1 MRIKS
6 RNFCTHMGGILQHNL
21 VGKQSVE
28 QDSYAQSVV
37 AVCVNCLSA
46 KGEQSVAVITV
57 HALQSSDSFET
68 VTHADPRASH
78 RLVSAAHEGLS

>member
-1 MRIKS
+1 
-6 RNFCTHMGGILQHNL
+6 MGGILQHNL

-46 KGEQSVAVITV
+46 KGEQSVAVVAV